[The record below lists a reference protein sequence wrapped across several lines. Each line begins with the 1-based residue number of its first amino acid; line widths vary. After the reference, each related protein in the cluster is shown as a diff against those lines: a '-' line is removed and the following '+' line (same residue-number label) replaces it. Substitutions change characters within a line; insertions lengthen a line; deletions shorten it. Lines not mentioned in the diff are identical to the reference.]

1 MPNKLEVSFAGD
13 HIRVVSDG
21 DKNYEFS
28 VDTWTQVAKLSR
40 EHQCLNVLG
49 LASTTTPLEAVDG
62 YDHARLFRELDMP
75 INIRIAW
82 VETSSDAIDIAS
94 FVELVLTNR
103 GYSARVFETEAE
115 ARSWLLS
122 D

>member
-1 MPNKLEVSFAGD
+1 MPNKLEVSLAGD

-21 DKNYEFS
+21 DKNYELS
-28 VDTWTQVAKLSR
+28 VDMWTQVAKLSR

-103 GYSARVFETEAE
+103 GFSARVFETEAE
-115 ARSWLLS
+115 ARSWLLG

>member
-1 MPNKLEVSFAGD
+1 MPNKLEVSLAGD

-21 DKNYEFS
+21 DKNYELS
-28 VDTWTQVAKLSR
+28 VDMWTQVAKLSR

-115 ARSWLLS
+115 ARSWLLG